1 MPSTLFK
8 NLLFHPYLRPLS
20 RFLKEKFCECPLPEF
35 LIIGGQ
41 KCGTTSLY
49 AYLMQHPGILPP
61 EQKEIHYFERPNNF
75 YRGPAWYRRHFP
87 SSFVRTSRERQLGYA
102 PITGEATPCID
113 HPHVPQ
119 LVHELL
125 PDVKLIALFRNPVDR
140 AFSQYHHNR
149 KIPERESLTFE
160 EAIAQS
166 PRTLLAEVHMDAE
179 RAPCPKRR
187 NYITRGLYAEQ
198 LHYWFQCFP
207 KERFHFLSS
216 EEFFEKPALTVQ
228 EVLKFLNMPD
238 CPIDYSVPRHV
249 GGYEAEM
256 SREMKEYLEEIYRP
270 HNRKLYE
277 LTGRNFGW

>member
-1 MPSTLFK
+1 M
-8 NLLFHPYLRPLS
+8 
-20 RFLKEKFCECPLPEF
+20 
-35 LIIGGQ
+35 
-41 KCGTTSLY
+41 
-49 AYLMQHPGILPP
+49 
-61 EQKEIHYFERPNNF
+61 
-75 YRGPAWYRRHFP
+75 
-87 SSFVRTSRERQLGYA
+87 
-102 PITGEATPCID
+102 
-113 HPHVPQ
+113 
-119 LVHELL
+119 
-125 PDVKLIALFRNPVDR
+125 DR
-140 AFSQYHHNR
+140 AFSQYHHNW
-149 KIPERESLTFE
+149 KIPGRETLTFE

-166 PRTLLAEVHMDAE
+166 PRTLLAEGHMDAE

-238 CPIDYSVPRHV
+238 CPIDCSVPRHV